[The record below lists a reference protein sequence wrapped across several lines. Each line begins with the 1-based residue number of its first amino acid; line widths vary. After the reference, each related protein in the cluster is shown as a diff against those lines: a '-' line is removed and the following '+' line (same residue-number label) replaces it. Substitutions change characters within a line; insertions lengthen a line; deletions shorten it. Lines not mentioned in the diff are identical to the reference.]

1 MRRALQVFLTNV
13 LIIVYLELFQMFREM
28 QINNITDRPI
38 IHPYLIN
45 TNTYK
50 SVILYLHS
58 QNIKSPENRQV
69 L

>member
-1 MRRALQVFLTNV
+1 
-13 LIIVYLELFQMFREM
+13 MFREM

-58 QNIKSPENRQV
+58 QNIKSPENQQ
-69 L
+69 LL